1 MGYTPMKRISFFA
14 TKNDLLL
21 VLREFEAK
29 RRIKYTRAGRL
40 GGPKSQIWESAPNLP
55 GLGRAAG
62 DQAVACDSFL
72 VFDCS
77 SSINVVSREMLNGDD
92 RYDVEQARNPDSV
105 VLNVG
110 GEWVDGSLISGG
122 AATNSSS
129 SISQSMMRAIYLSI
143 RKHFTRVQ
151 AFWVGPEAL
160 AALRRGK
167 RLTYAVQSPPEYDL
181 AEVSTQR

>member
-1 MGYTPMKRISFFA
+1 MKRISFFA
-14 TKNDLLL
+14 TKDDLLL
-21 VLREFEAK
+21 VLCELESK
-29 RRIKYTRAGRL
+29 RQIKYARTGLLKGPEPELWDAGT
-40 GGPKSQIWESAPNLP
+40 NLP

-72 VFDCS
+72 IFDKTS
-77 SSINVVSREMLNGDD
+77 TVNMVLKAMRNGDD
-92 RYDVEQARNPDSV
+92 RYDVDQAKNPDSV

-122 AATNSSS
+122 VATISESPA
-129 SISQSMMRAIYLSI
+129 SQSLMRAIHSGI
-143 RKHFTRVQ
+143 KKHFTRVQ

-160 AALRRGK
+160 AALRSGR

-181 AEVSTQR
+181 IEVSS